1 MENYI
6 SSGIFKNYLVF
17 TPAKRNAWNILV
29 ALLGLVRE
37 NLMEFQNKILEI

>member
-1 MENYI
+1 MEKYM
-6 SSGIFKNYLVF
+6 SSGVFKNYLVF
-17 TPAKRNAWNILV
+17 TPAKRNALNISV